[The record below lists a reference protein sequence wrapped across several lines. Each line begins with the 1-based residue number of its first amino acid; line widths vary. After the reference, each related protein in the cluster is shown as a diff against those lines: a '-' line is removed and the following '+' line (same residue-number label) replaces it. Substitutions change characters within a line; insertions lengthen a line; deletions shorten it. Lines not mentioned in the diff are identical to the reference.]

1 MAVCPPRAVTSF
13 SWLFALSDDFMVIMI
28 RVSAEAT
35 RFAGNEKSGRLGY
48 VVKARRHFAAF
59 VFVAGKR
66 LRRFSADNQP
76 GFLHTREFFNHDEA
90 LWVIEL
96 VSWEIFWCTD
106 ESIWR
111 QSHEKFVCGW
121 TESSGR
127 RISRWT
133 YHWSTPERVESS
145 FGDFCFVTV
154 ESSVQQQWKF
164 SDHQRVKLDQ
174 QSEFQSFM
182 LLQ

>member
-35 RFAGNEKSGRLGY
+35 RFAENEKSGRLGY

-76 GFLHTREFFNHDEA
+76 GFLHTREFLNHDEA

-96 VSWEIFWCTD
+96 VLMHWRVNLATKWWEICLWLNWIIC
-106 ESIWR
+106 
-111 QSHEKFVCGW
+111 
-121 TESSGR
+121 R
-127 RISRWT
+127 RISRGT
-133 YHWSTPERVESS
+133 SHWNTPERVESS
-145 FGDFCFVTV
+145 FGDFCFVSV